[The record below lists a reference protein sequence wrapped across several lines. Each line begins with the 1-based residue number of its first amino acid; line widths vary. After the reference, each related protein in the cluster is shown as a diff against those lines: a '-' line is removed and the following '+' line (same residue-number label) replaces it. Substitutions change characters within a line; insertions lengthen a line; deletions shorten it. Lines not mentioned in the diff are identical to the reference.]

1 MLVLRPVLNEEY
13 DPLSPGSKSDDVWTW
28 TNENENELDESIR
41 EDGIGI
47 AFRIGMAWH
56 GMARYVVSY
65 PCKHCIRLS

>member
-47 AFRIGMAWH
+47 AFRIGMA
-56 GMARYVVSY
+56 
-65 PCKHCIRLS
+65 